1 MDIIAKLAASLNRR
15 DEVPNQEFAEVAKMP
30 EGNMKI
36 HRCAAIYFAIQGLA
50 VVVWWGLL
58 YFVPV
63 SRQYFVLERNSET
76 SLIAFWLA
84 DISFLGIGSLVAGW
98 LCFRNHQYM
107 RIASWFVTG
116 AVSYVAVYCLT
127 LAMMTDFGWLGV
139 TLMVPA
145 MIWSGASFRWRNGSR
160 MP

>member
-76 SLIAFWLA
+76 SLIAFW
-84 DISFLGIGSLVAGW
+84 
-98 LCFRNHQYM
+98 R
-107 RIASWFVTG
+107 
-116 AVSYVAVYCLT
+116 
-127 LAMMTDFGWLGV
+127 
-139 TLMVPA
+139 
-145 MIWSGASFRWRNGSR
+145 
-160 MP
+160 